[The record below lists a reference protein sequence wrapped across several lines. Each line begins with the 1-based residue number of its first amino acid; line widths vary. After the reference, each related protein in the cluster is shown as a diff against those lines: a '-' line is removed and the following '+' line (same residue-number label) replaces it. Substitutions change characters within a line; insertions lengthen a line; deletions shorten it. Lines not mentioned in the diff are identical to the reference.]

1 MSPYLR
7 AEFILIL
14 NAVHERTRRIT
25 NSRLKDF
32 SPLEYRK
39 MGSFKSICK
48 AGFDI
53 FSGNVSLGIC
63 VVNTSLY
70 IVCVVWCIS
79 DFIKDG
85 FCQNSDH
92 SR

>member
-39 MGSFKSICK
+39 MGSFKSIYK

-53 FSGNVSLGIC
+53 FSGMC
-63 VVNTSLY
+63 VPGHLCGEYFFVHC
-70 IVCVVWCIS
+70 VCVWCIS